1 MAANKTS
8 LTRKELSAVY
18 NKWIKDN
25 PEQWSLMKKNHR
37 DPFPQ
42 LQKLL
47 EPKYGLPYWREKK
60 GDRKITGSMPTKN
73 DPGKEFRIENKGND
87 VVGFKSKET
96 RSVTRGTENRRASTN
111 EQTLTRKDYR
121 DYAKR
126 NGHSQEKADR
136 LYELNQKR
144 LAALQKQKGKT
155 LRNSGLKINY
165 EHGLPTTSKTY
176 GGVEH
181 WRNLLLMDNKSNSA
195 KSDLMIKPQS
205 AVKAGIPLSKQSA
218 LQMDFNDKP
227 ATPPKIRREIIKKD
241 LTENNPI
248 KSREKNKLWKKL
260 KIKKDLHDK
269 FWSKRDYRPAKGEVV
284 IQKNGN
290 NGGLKIGAGGS
301 NTFSRNLSKP
311 SLAEEAF
318 KHLNLENFHKIRT
331 PFGVVPRA

>member
-1 MAANKTS
+1 MAENKTS

-25 PEQWSLMKKNHR
+25 PKQWASMKKNYR

-47 EPKYGLPYWREKK
+47 EPKYGVPYWREKK
-60 GDRKITGSMPTKN
+60 GDRKVTGSMPTKS
-73 DPGKEFRIENKGND
+73 DHGKEFRIENKGND

-111 EQTLTRKDYR
+111 KQTLTREDYL

-126 NGHSQEKADR
+126 NGYSLEKADR

-155 LRNSGLKINY
+155 LKNSGLKINY

-195 KSDLMIKPQS
+195 KSDLMLKPQS
-205 AVKAGIPLSKQSA
+205 AVQAGIPLSKQ
-218 LQMDFNDKP
+218 
-227 ATPPKIRREIIKKD
+227 
-241 LTENNPI
+241 
-248 KSREKNKLWKKL
+248 
-260 KIKKDLHDK
+260 
-269 FWSKRDYRPAKGEVV
+269 
-284 IQKNGN
+284 
-290 NGGLKIGAGGS
+290 
-301 NTFSRNLSKP
+301 
-311 SLAEEAF
+311 
-318 KHLNLENFHKIRT
+318 
-331 PFGVVPRA
+331 

>member
-8 LTRKELSAVY
+8 LTRKELSAEY

-25 PEQWSLMKKNHR
+25 PKQWSLMKKNHR

-47 EPKYGLPYWREKK
+47 EPKYGVPYWREKK

-111 EQTLTRKDYR
+111 EQTLTKKDYR

-126 NGHSQEKADR
+126 NGHSQEKADK

-155 LRNSGLKINY
+155 LKNSGLKINY

-205 AVKAGIPLSKQSA
+205 AVRAGIPLSKQSA
-218 LQMDFNDKP
+218 LQMDFNNKP
-227 ATPPKIRREIIKKD
+227 AISPKIRREIIKKD

-248 KSREKNKLWKKL
+248 KSRTKNKLWNQL
-260 KIKKDLHDK
+260 RIK
-269 FWSKRDYRPAKGEVV
+269 RGNGNGNGNGNG
-284 IQKNGN
+284 KNGN
-290 NGGLKIGAGGS
+290 GKNGNGKNGGLKIGAGSS
-301 NTFSRNLSKP
+301 NSFNGNLTKP
-311 SLAEEAF
+311 SLADEAF
-318 KHLNLENFHKIRT
+318 KHMNLESFHKIRT
-331 PFGVVPRA
+331 PLGVMPRA